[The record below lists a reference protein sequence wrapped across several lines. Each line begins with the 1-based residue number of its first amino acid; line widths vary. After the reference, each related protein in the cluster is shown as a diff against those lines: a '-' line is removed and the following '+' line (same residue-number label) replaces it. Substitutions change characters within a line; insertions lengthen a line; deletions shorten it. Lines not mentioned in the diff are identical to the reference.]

1 MNRNIEPNM
10 NVNTEPNV
18 DIEHERR
25 TQNTEE

>member
-10 NVNTEPNV
+10 KVNTEPNV
-18 DIEHERR
+18 EIEHERR